1 MATKKTTKKSETT
14 EVEPVKK
21 ERPLRGRGGTANFPS
36 VISGAKSEDISRCL
50 RNCLTFYDM
59 PLVKSDE
66 ECRER
71 LYWFFDT
78 CEKTGQLPTVEKMV
92 MALGTIRQT
101 AWDWEQQKGCSQ
113 RRADMIKKAKGFI
126 ASFESEMVTE
136 GKINPVVYIFRAK
149 NYFGMKD
156 QQDVVVRPESPLG
169 DTVDRARLEATIV
182 QELPDGVP
190 SDYGAD

>member
-1 MATKKTTKKSETT
+1 MATKKTTKSDSGG
-14 EVEPVKK
+14 EVAVKK
-21 ERPLRGRGGTANFPS
+21 ERPLRGRGGTQNFNN
-36 VISGAKSEDISRCL
+36 VISGAKSEDISRCI
-50 RNCLTFYDM
+50 RNCLTFYDL
-59 PLVKSDE
+59 PIVKSDE

-92 MALGTIRQT
+92 MSLGAVRSTV
-101 AWDWEQQKGCSQ
+101 WEWEQGNGCSST
-113 RRADMIKKAKGFI
+113 RASMIKKAKEFI

-156 QQDVVVRPESPLG
+156 QQDVVVRPDNPLG

-182 QELPDGVP
+182 QELPDGAP
-190 SDYGAD
+190 SDYAGD